1 MRLLVQ
7 NVHKR
12 FGKLEALKG
21 VSLELG
27 AGEIL
32 GLLGP
37 NGAGKTTLI
46 KVVLGLL
53 LPDGGEVV
61 LEEGGARRRPQG
73 HEFGVLLEGS
83 RNLYVNLSLLVN
95 ALYFGGIRGLP
106 PRERRPVIGASVV

>member
-1 MRLLVQ
+1 M
-7 NVHKR
+7 
-12 FGKLEALKG
+12 
-21 VSLELG
+21 SLELG

-53 LPDGGEVV
+53 LPDAGEVV
-61 LEEGGARRRPQG
+61 LEEGGVRRRPQG

-83 RNLYVNLSLLVN
+83 RNLYVNLSLLAN
-95 ALYFGGIRGLP
+95 ASTS
-106 PRERRPVIGASVV
+106 GASGGFPQRKSAPGLRPGWSALA

>member
-46 KVVLGLL
+46 
-53 LPDGGEVV
+53 
-61 LEEGGARRRPQG
+61 
-73 HEFGVLLEGS
+73 
-83 RNLYVNLSLLVN
+83 
-95 ALYFGGIRGLP
+95 
-106 PRERRPVIGASVV
+106 